1 MKTIDYLIYKFNEAE
16 TGLKLIYG
24 IIALMVLIA
33 IINGIYEL
41 FTWIF

>member
-1 MKTIDYLIYKFNEAE
+1 MKTINYLIYKFNEAE

-24 IIALMVLIA
+24 IIAFMGLMA